1 MVEKRGIID
10 IMQYTKKLISKMI
23 IGVFCVISLVPMALK
38 AETSEVE
45 KVDEKETPKAEL
57 MRKDA
62 YLGTCLGGIVILVG
76 MGWFFSKNKEKL
88 KCK

>member
-1 MVEKRGIID
+1 MEKRGIID

-23 IGVFCVISLVPMALK
+23 IGVLCVASLVPMGIK
-38 AETSEVE
+38 AEVSEVE

-76 MGWFFSKNKEKL
+76 MGWFLTKNKEKL
-88 KCK
+88 RRK